1 MVMGLGLSKLNGVIL
16 LGLIFVSLVVLM
28 LVVLLNTQ
36 VGLALRATGDNLAMG
51 EANGIKVDRMKILGY
66 MISNG
71 LIALSGALLAQ
82 IWLCGYEYGYRY
94 NRKWLGCNHLG
105 LRLSL
110 SIYHLANVFGQLLS
124 ELFSTV
130 WSWL

>member
-1 MVMGLGLSKLNGVIL
+1 
-16 LGLIFVSLVVLM
+16 M

-82 IWLCGYEYGYRY
+82 NNGYADMNMGTGTIVNGLAAIILAEVIVKHSTTWQTPLVNCRRSCSLPFGLGYYPCHER
-94 NRKWLGCNHLG
+94 
-105 LRLSL
+105 
-110 SIYHLANVFGQLLS
+110 
-124 ELFSTV
+124 
-130 WSWL
+130 